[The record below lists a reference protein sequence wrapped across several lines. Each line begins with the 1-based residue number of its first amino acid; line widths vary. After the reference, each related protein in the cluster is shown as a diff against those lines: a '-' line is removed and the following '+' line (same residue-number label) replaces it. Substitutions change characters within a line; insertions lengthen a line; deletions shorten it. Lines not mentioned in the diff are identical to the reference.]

1 MNVDLLL
8 NSAVVCSTIPDE
20 LRQLLMW
27 RIYGASLS
35 QCADSGSIGISCN
48 SDPGRDKLMTFLDL
62 ELMSNGGSVF
72 C

>member
-8 NSAVVCSTIPDE
+8 NSAVVCSTVPDE

-27 RIYGASLS
+27 CVYGASLS
-35 QCADSGSIGISCN
+35 QCADSRSIVVSCN
-48 SDPGRDKLMTFLDL
+48 SDAGRDKLMTFLDL
-62 ELMSNGGSVF
+62 ELMSNAGSVF